1 MSCSRFKTNINK
13 FILMANLILI
23 RHGQSQWNLENRFT
37 GWYDAELTEQGK
49 QEAQKSGQLIK
60 LLEINFEKSFTSFQK
75 RAFHTLEIILNEM
88 GCKDLPVT
96 RAWQLNERHY
106 GGLQGLNKAETE
118 KKHGKEQVLA
128 WRRSYKTPPP
138 KLDKNDPNHPIHNEI
153 YKDIDP
159 KLIPDSESLLD
170 TYNRAVPY
178 YIKEIESLLEN
189 EKNILVSAHG
199 NSLRAICKKIFNIS
213 DEMITKLEIPTGNP
227 ILIKTKDLKLGTFKY
242 LDESRAKEIITNQ

>member
-1 MSCSRFKTNINK
+1 
-13 FILMANLILI
+13 MANLILI

-49 QEAQKSGQLIK
+49 LEAQKSGQLIK
-60 LLEINFEKSFTSFQK
+60 QLGISFEKSFTSFQK
-75 RAFHTLEIILNEM
+75 RAFNTLEIALNEM
-88 GCKDLPVT
+88 GCKDLPIV

-106 GGLQGLNKAETE
+106 GSLQGLNKEETAA
-118 KKHGKEQVLA
+118 KHGKEQVLI
-128 WRRSYKTPPP
+128 WRRSYKIPPP
-138 KLDKNDPNHPIHNEI
+138 RLDKNNPNHPIHNKI

-159 KLIPDSESLLD
+159 KLIPDTESLLD

-178 YIKEIESLLEN
+178 YKREIETMLES

-227 ILIKTKDLKLGTFKY
+227 ILIKTKNLKLETFKY

>member
-1 MSCSRFKTNINK
+1 
-13 FILMANLILI
+13 MANLILI

-60 LLEINFEKSFTSFQK
+60 QLEINFEKSFTSFQK

-138 KLDKNDPNHPIHNEI
+138 KLDKNDLNHPIHNEI

-178 YIKEIESLLEN
+178 YTKKIESLLKK

-227 ILIKTKDLKLGTFKY
+227 ILIKTKNLKLETFKY
-242 LDESRAKEIITNQ
+242 LDKSRAKEIITNQ